1 MIERNQLFKLSPS
14 ATKHKCLF
22 WASEKDT
29 LSSANPLLLFTNSQ
43 DHPQS
48 GLWKTVVFA

>member
-14 ATKHKCLF
+14 ATEHEYLF

-29 LSSANPLLLFTNSQ
+29 LSSANPYLLFTNSQ
-43 DHPQS
+43 DHPQA
-48 GLWKTVVFA
+48 VFGKQ